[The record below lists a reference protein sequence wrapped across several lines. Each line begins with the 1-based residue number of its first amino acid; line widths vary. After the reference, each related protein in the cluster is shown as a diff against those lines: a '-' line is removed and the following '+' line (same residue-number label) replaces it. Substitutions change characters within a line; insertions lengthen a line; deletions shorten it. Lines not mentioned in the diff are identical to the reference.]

1 MHGRMCMQGICLEG
15 GNGVCGGLLDVMR
28 GGGGYRLEAGKAGPR
43 VCEGGLLP
51 PRRYLYSNELTG
63 TIPTALGNLSSLQY
77 L

>member
-1 MHGRMCMQGICLEG
+1 MQGICLG
-15 GNGVCGGLLDVMR
+15 MCVGLRDGMR
-28 GGGGYRLEAGKAGPR
+28 GVGGHEIVAREAGPR

-51 PRRYLYSNELTG
+51 LCRYLQSNKLTG